1 MFNLKFIKKNNDTNE
16 NLRSKFSFLS
26 TIDYR
31 LSAKKAFS
39 LIELMVVLA
48 IVTLITSI
56 VLINHSVFNGGVVL
70 ESLAYEIALITR
82 QAQFFSINVLGSN
95 SGGTT
100 TFDTGYGM
108 YFTTNSVNSW
118 NKQFILFAD
127 LNDDGMYDVQ
137 DEEELIEVYNITR
150 GNIIKDICINGN
162 SICGREQAHITF
174 KRPDPDAIIKTDLP
188 ADCGDGCSFVDIYVG
203 SSNPKIKDKV
213 IRISI
218 TGQISISTSQME

>member
-1 MFNLKFIKKNNDTNE
+1 MFFLKTKNLKLLTK
-16 NLRSKFSFLS
+16 R
-26 TIDYR
+26 
-31 LSAKKAFS
+31 AFS
-39 LIELMVVLA
+39 LIELLVVLA
-48 IVTLITSI
+48 IITLITSI

-108 YFTTNSVNSW
+108 YFTTDPLNSN

-127 LNDDGMYDVQ
+127 IDDNSFYD
-137 DEEELIEVYNITR
+137 DESELVEVYNITR

-162 SICGREQAHITF
+162 SICDRGQAHVTF
-174 KRPDPDAIIKTDLP
+174 KRPDPDAIIKTDSP
-188 ADCGDGCSFVDIYVG
+188 ADCGDGCSYVDIYVG
-203 SSNPKIKDKV
+203 SSNPRIKDKI

-218 TGQISISTSQME
+218 TGQISISTSQIE